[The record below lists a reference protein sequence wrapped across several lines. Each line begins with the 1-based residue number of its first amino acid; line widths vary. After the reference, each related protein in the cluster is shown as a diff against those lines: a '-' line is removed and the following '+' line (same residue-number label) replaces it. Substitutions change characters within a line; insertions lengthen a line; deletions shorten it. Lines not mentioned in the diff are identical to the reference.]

1 MQGEVKRHTP
11 RFSQELFPEKRSTLH
26 VAAQHAALAVA
37 ARCIG
42 HRSTVRTG
50 GLQQMGKP
58 RGKPQHTGKQYAQ
71 GRIAPSGRK
80 SKKGGMRA
88 MALPEAKAVQWE
100 NYPHTMNLSR

>member
-1 MQGEVKRHTP
+1 MQGEAWRHAP

-42 HRSTVRTG
+42 RRSAVRAG

-80 SKKGGMRA
+80 SRKGGMRA